1 MSLQLLEFAQFSKA
15 RSLLALKYSLPVCLI
30 LALLFVSFS
39 QLDLTVSHLFF
50 RDAAAYPDQVLGFWL
65 AQSPLLRFICK
76 AVDVVSRLALLSSIL
91 IFVLYL
97 FKKNAR
103 AFYAAI
109 VLFSLMAGPLYMVN
123 GVFKEEWGRARPNTV
138 EQFSGA
144 KKFTAAWQMTNQ
156 CEHNCAF
163 TSGHA
168 AAGFALCVG
177 FFVSRRKVWLPAG
190 IALGASIGLV
200 RIVMGAH
207 FLSDIIFSF
216 FLVFISSA
224 IVTYLLSQITLKILN
239 HRA

>member
-1 MSLQLLEFAQFSKA
+1 MSLQLLEFAQFSKT

-30 LALLFVSFS
+30 LALFFISFS
-39 QLDLTVSHLFF
+39 QLDLMVSHLFF
-50 RDAAAYPDQVLGFWL
+50 RDIASNPDQLLGFWL
-65 AQSPLLRFICK
+65 AQSPLLRFVCK
-76 AVDVVSRLALLSSIL
+76 AVDVVSRLALFSSML
-91 IFVLYL
+91 IFVWYL

-109 VLFSLMAGPLYMVN
+109 VLFSLLAGPLYMVN

-144 KKFTAAWQMTNQ
+144 KKFTTAWQMTNQ

-168 AAGFALCVG
+168 AAGFALCVA

-190 IALGASIGLV
+190 IALGASIGVV

-207 FLSDIIFSF
+207 FLSDVIFSF

-224 IVTYLLSQITLKILN
+224 IVTYLLSQITLKFLN